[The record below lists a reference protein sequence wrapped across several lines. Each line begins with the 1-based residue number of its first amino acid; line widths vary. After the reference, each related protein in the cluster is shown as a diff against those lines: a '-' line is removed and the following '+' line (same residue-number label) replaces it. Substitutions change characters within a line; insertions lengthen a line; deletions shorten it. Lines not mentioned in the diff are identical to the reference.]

1 MQRTLLSRTLIAC
14 TLLAC
19 TRTLYQ
25 RAFPAVAI
33 SSSSLPL
40 SALKHQSTITTSIP
54 TVTATMAKTETL
66 PASEKMEDELPKIAP
81 GEFRAY
87 NRMAELVVYYSYMIE
102 VLTDV

>member
-25 RAFPAVAI
+25 RAFPVAASV
-33 SSSSLPL
+33 SSSSLLL
-40 SALKHQSTITTSIP
+40 STLKHQSTITSSIP
-54 TVTATMAKTETL
+54 ITTPTATATMAKTETL
-66 PASEKMEDELPKIAP
+66 PAMEDDLPKIAP

-87 NRMAELVVYYSYMIE
+87 NRMAELVNPVSLCI
-102 VLTDV
+102 